1 MLREQ
6 KRKTQM
12 TRADELAA
20 QNAQHTLSKMHSRM
34 QTIHGTLRPL
44 KDKILVRNLQFG
56 ETVTKSGL
64 IILDDDGKERGI
76 HPRWAQVWKMGN
88 DVDEDIEL
96 GDWILI
102 EHGRWTRT
110 IEVHEEDEKIKVNM
124 IDPECILLVTAK
136 FPL

>member
-1 MLREQ
+1 MVQ
-6 KRKTQM
+6 ARKYDGP
-12 TRADELAA
+12 AGLGLA
-20 QNAQHTLSKMHSRM
+20 KMHQRM

-44 KDKILVRNLQFG
+44 KNKILVHNLQFG
-56 ETVTKSGL
+56 ETLTKAGL
-64 IILDDDGKERGI
+64 IILDDDGTERGI
-76 HPRWAQVWKMGN
+76 HPRWAQVWKMGV

-110 IEVHEEDEKIKVNM
+110 IKVHEENEEIKVNM
-124 IDPECILLVTAK
+124 IDPDCILLVSTK

>member
-1 MLREQ
+1 MA
-6 KRKTQM
+6 RKTYDGPAG
-12 TRADELAA
+12 RGLA
-20 QNAQHTLSKMHSRM
+20 KMHQRM
-34 QTIHGTLRPL
+34 QIIHGTLRPL
-44 KDKILVRNLQFG
+44 KDKILVHNLQFG

-76 HPRWAQVWKMGN
+76 HPRWAQVWKMGA

-96 GDWILI
+96 GDWILL

-110 IEVHEEDEKIKVNM
+110 IKVHENDEEIKVNM
-124 IDPECILLVTAK
+124 IDPDCILLVSAK

>member
-1 MLREQ
+1 MAIYDGPAGQ
-6 KRKTQM
+6 G
-12 TRADELAA
+12 LA
-20 QNAQHTLSKMHSRM
+20 NMHQRT

-44 KDKILVRNLQFG
+44 KDKILVHNLQFG
-56 ETVTKSGL
+56 ETISKGGL

-76 HPRWAQVWKMGN
+76 HPRWAQVWKMGV

-110 IEVHEEDEKIKVNM
+110 IIVHEEDEKIKVNM
-124 IDPECILLVTAK
+124 IDPECIMLVSTK
-136 FPL
+136 LPI